1 MRGLYI
7 GIDVGGTNLKAGA
20 VDAAGRLL
28 AVERRPL
35 AFRDPEAFAGDLADL
50 AEAAL
55 SAAGA
60 GPEDALGV
68 GIGLPGAVSGGEVLY
83 TTNIPMEH
91 VPLADLF

>member
-55 SAAGA
+55 SDKKRAGGDITLVIPRKIGACQLRKVPVGDLLPIIRA
-60 GPEDALGV
+60 GLEA
-68 GIGLPGAVSGGEVLY
+68 
-83 TTNIPMEH
+83 
-91 VPLADLF
+91 

>member
-35 AFRDPEAFAGDLADL
+35 AFRDPEAFGRGAGRHGRRGRAPP
-50 AEAAL
+50 AGIMPASAT
-55 SAAGA
+55 SAAGR
-60 GPEDALGV
+60 
-68 GIGLPGAVSGGEVLY
+68 S
-83 TTNIPMEH
+83 
-91 VPLADLF
+91 